1 MRLDSVGLFWEDQV
15 ETRGSRTKVLGPMP
29 EIPET
34 GWRAVRDMPNIK
46 HAKWIGL
53 DTETWDPELD
63 DCGPGWARDR
73 GHIVGI
79 SVAVT
84 GAKWYFPMR
93 HEVQPEDNLDPDMV
107 LRWAKDQLA
116 GDGVKIGAKISYDLG
131 WLKHEGVNVKGPY
144 YDPQYA
150 EPLLNEV
157 SKLSLEELGYKY
169 LDRGK
174 NSALLEEWIMSYYR
188 PPKTKWRRE
197 LHRSPPKLAGPYAED
212 DAEMPAQI
220 LLKQWPLLAERGLLD
235 LFKMECELIPLF
247 NEMRF
252 AGIQVDVDKAEEK
265 SAQFEAEAELI
276 LSGAIKEYL
285 KPHGISEINP
295 NSPASMAKAFDAL
308 RLPYPMTEPT
318 ERNPDGQ
325 PSFTAD
331 FLNSVP
337 HPFAKKIVRVRNLRK
352 LDSTF
357 LKGGIIEKH
366 VKNKVYC
373 TFHTMST
380 DAGGARTGRLACSD
394 PNLQN
399 IPIRD
404 KEYMGESVSDGK
416 MIRECFIMDAGH
428 KQLRDG
434 DYSQIEYRM
443 LAHFATGE
451 GADELRARYN
461 ADPDLDYHT
470 FIGNMIALIPGLESY
485 ATKEKRSHVK
495 NVNFGVV
502 YGVGVEHMA
511 EMLGLSLRAAK
522 QLLAQIHEAVPFAD
536 ATMQDLMKV
545 VNRTGIVDTILGR
558 QSHFDEWEP
567 ERNFG
572 KGKVRPVGFREARAR
587 WGTNITRAYLYR
599 ALNYRLQGSAA
610 DIIKKGMVDAY
621 KAGIYDIIGVPRLQV
636 HDELLF
642 SDPGEDTPI
651 VREAWAEHKR
661 IMETCI
667 PLSVPIRFDMSEGK
681 NWREAH

>member
-1 MRLDSVGLFWEDQV
+1 
-15 ETRGSRTKVLGPMP
+15 
-29 EIPET
+29 
-34 GWRAVRDMPNIK
+34 MPNIK
-46 HAKWIGL
+46 HAKWIGI
-53 DTETWDPELD
+53 DTETYDPELD
-63 DCGPGWARDR
+63 DCGPGWARGK

-79 SVAVT
+79 SVAVQ

-131 WLKHEGVNVKGPY
+131 WLREEGVHVKGPY

-157 SKLSLEELGYKY
+157 SKLSLEELGWKY
-169 LDRGK
+169 LKRGK
-174 NSALLEEWIMSYYR
+174 NAAVVEEWIMSYYR

-197 LHRSPPKLAGPYAED
+197 LWRSPPKLVGPYAED
-212 DAEMPAQI
+212 DAEMPAEI
-220 LLKQWPLLAERGLLD
+220 LMKQWPLLVERGLLD

-252 AGIQVDVDKAEEK
+252 QGIQVDVDKAEEK
-265 SAQFEAEAELI
+265 SAQFAAEAEEI
-276 LSGAIKEYL
+276 LSGAINEYL
-285 KPHGISEINP
+285 KPHGIRELNP
-295 NSPASMAKAFDAL
+295 NSAGSMAKAFDAL
-308 RLPYPMTEPT
+308 GLKYEMTEPT
-318 ERNPDGQ
+318 EKNPEGQ
-325 PSFTAD
+325 PSFTAE
-331 FLNSVP
+331 FLDQVK
-337 HPFAKKIVRVRNLRK
+337 HPFAQMIVRVRNLKK

-357 LKGGIIEKH
+357 LTGGIIKKH
-366 VKNKVYC
+366 VNKKVYC

-380 DAGGARTGRLACSD
+380 EAGGARTGRLACSD

-404 KEYMGESVSDGK
+404 KKYMGKPVSDGK
-416 MIRECFIMDAGH
+416 LIRECFIMDHGH
-428 KQLRDG
+428 RRLRDG

-443 LAHFATGE
+443 LAHFATGA

-470 FIGNMIALIPGLESY
+470 FIGNMIAKIPGLEDY

-522 QLLAQIHEAVPFAD
+522 ALLDQIHMAVPFANS
-536 ATMQDLMKV
+536 TMQDLMV
-545 VNRTGIVDTILGR
+545 EVNRTGIVETILGR

-567 ERNFG
+567 ENNFG
-572 KGKVRPVGFREARAR
+572 KYKVRPVDFHTARSR
-587 WGTNITRAYLYR
+587 WGTNIMRAYLYR

-610 DIIKKGMVDAY
+610 DIIKKGMRDAY
-621 KAGIYDIIGVPRLQV
+621 VSGIYDIIGVPRLQV

-642 SDPGEDTPI
+642 SDPGDESPL
-651 VREAWAEHKR
+651 VQEAWAEHQN
-661 IMETCI
+661 IMENCI
-667 PLSVPIRFDMSEGK
+667 PLSIPIRFDMSEGI